1 MNIDF
6 NNICNIRE
14 TLDEGMS
21 QLQSSYESDWDD
33 PVHDSY
39 HGYIEQVQNCINS
52 ITESVETVLGL
63 QEELASIDIDSI
75 GEEFNVLKSEVDAF

>member
-6 NNICNIRE
+6 NNIGNIRE

-39 HGYIEQVQNCINS
+39 HGYIEQVQNCI
-52 ITESVETVLGL
+52 
-63 QEELASIDIDSI
+63 DIDSI
-75 GEEFNVLKSEVDAF
+75 GEEFNVIKSEVDAF